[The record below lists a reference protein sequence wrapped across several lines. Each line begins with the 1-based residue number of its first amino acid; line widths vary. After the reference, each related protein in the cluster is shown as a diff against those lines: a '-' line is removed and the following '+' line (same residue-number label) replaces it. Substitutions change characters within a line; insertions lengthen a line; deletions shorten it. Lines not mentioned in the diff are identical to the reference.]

1 MEEQIRQGN
10 MNPGIDSIKVGE
22 GIIEFRGR
30 NGGRILAREREGNV
44 VEILGK
50 VGKRKKDQKA
60 VIKRVKKIFP
70 NNEKK

>member
-10 MNPGIDSIKVGE
+10 MNPEIDSKQVGE

-30 NGGRILAREREGNV
+30 NGGRILARERDGNV

-50 VGKRKKDQKA
+50 TGKVKKDQNT
-60 VIKRVKKIFP
+60 VIKRVKEMFP

>member
-10 MNPGIDSIKVGE
+10 MNPGIDSKKVGE
-22 GIIEFRGR
+22 GITEFRGN
-30 NGGRILAREREGNV
+30 NGGRILARERDGNV

-50 VGKRKKDQKA
+50 TGKNKKDQQA
-60 VIKRVKKIFP
+60 VINKVKKIFP